1 MSISRHDQGGVSL
14 GDLMHRDEKKMVTA
28 RKEFYEKSNSNQKL
42 VRAGEITG
50 DGIITFYIFD

>member
-1 MSISRHDQGGVSL
+1 
-14 GDLMHRDEKKMVTA
+14 MHRDEKKMVTA